1 MAYPARL
8 IVARASLDSDI
19 LSAINL
25 DTKEQ
30 CSVANYTDAY
40 EFHCDC
46 IGLDDL
52 LAKRYT
58 NGQAIAVGMPADD
71 WQLWLEACPDT
82 GSHVWLTCSKED
94 NGGISALELTTSKEA
109 IAPPAETAYFIP
121 DCLGWDAQRFNGDY
135 SIVVRM
141 TRENWDSWLAMYEV
155 CEQLDD
161 ETTALLSAV

>member
-1 MAYPARL
+1 MTHPVRL
-8 IVARASLDSDI
+8 IIARASLDGDS

-52 LAKRYT
+52 LAQRYT
-58 NGQAIAVGMPADD
+58 SGKAIAVGMPAED
-71 WQLWLEACPDT
+71 WALWVEAHPAT
-82 GSHVWLTCSKED
+82 GSQVWLSCSKED
-94 NGGISALELTTSKEA
+94 GGISAVELMAAKEA
-109 IAPPAETAYFIP
+109 IAPPAEINHFIP
-121 DCLGWDAQRFNGDY
+121 DCLGWDAQRFDGRY

-141 TRENWDSWLAMYEV
+141 TRENWDSWLAMYEA
-155 CEQLDD
+155 E
-161 ETTALLSAV
+161 AA

>member
-8 IVARASLDSDI
+8 IVARAELNSDS

-30 CSVANYTDAY
+30 CHVANYTDAY

-71 WQLWLEACPDT
+71 WQLWLEAYPDT

-94 NGGISALELTTSKEA
+94 DGGISAVELMAAREA
-109 IAPPAETAYFIP
+109 IAPSAEVNHFIP
-121 DCLGWDAQRFNGDY
+121 DCLGWDAQRFDGRY

-141 TRENWDSWLAMYEV
+141 AASDWDSWLAMYET
-155 CEQLDD
+155 E
-161 ETTALLSAV
+161 AA